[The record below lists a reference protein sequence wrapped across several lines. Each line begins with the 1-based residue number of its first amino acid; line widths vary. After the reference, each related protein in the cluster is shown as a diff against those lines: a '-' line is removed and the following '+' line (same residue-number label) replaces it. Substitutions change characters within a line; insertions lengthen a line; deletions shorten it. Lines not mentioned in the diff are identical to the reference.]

1 MKEYRVGLGFD
12 LHRLSKGKLPLVLGG
27 VEIDCALNLIAVSD
41 GDVLLHAIA
50 DAVCGACSLGDIGD
64 YFPPA
69 DKSNQ
74 GIDSKDIVDT
84 ILSKIEGN
92 YKLINIDITLV
103 AEKPKLVSYK
113 KEIVKSLK
121 NIFKIKDI
129 NLKIKSKEATEVLG
143 GIDSMSCLAAV
154 LVSKFEDD
162 KNL

>member
-12 LHRLSKGKLPLVLGG
+12 LHRLSEGKPPLVLGG
-27 VEIDCALNLIAVSD
+27 VEIDCGFSLIAVSD
-41 GDVLLHAIA
+41 GDVVLHAIV

-92 YKLINIDITLV
+92 YNLINIDITLV
-103 AEKPKLVSYK
+103 TEKPKLVSYK
-113 KEIVKSLK
+113 KEIVQSLK

-143 GIDSMSCLAAV
+143 GIDSMSCLAVV